1 MCMEAIILAAG
12 EGTRLRPLTSTRP
25 KPMLPVA
32 GKPILEWDLEALR
45 DSKIKKASI
54 IVGYKKEAITEYFG
68 DNFNGMKIEYVE
80 QKEQLGTGHAVS
92 MAEKNTGENF
102 LVMNG
107 DLIVSKNLISNFIK
121 DHTRSDSDTSICVV
135 EVKNPS
141 EFGIVEVDGSIV
153 RSIVEKPRDPKSN
166 LANAGI
172 YIFNSKIFDAIKRI
186 EKSARLEYEL
196 TDAIKI
202 MLSGDRVCAFQC
214 SEQWIDIGRPWDLLD
229 ANEIIM
235 KNINS
240 IFQRKIEAPKF
251 SEFRIKLDASKNSE
265 IEKFAVLKGDV
276 HIGENTIVKSG
287 SYIEGPSYIGKNC
300 RIGPNCY
307 IRPYSCI
314 LDNVHI
320 GNAVEVKNSIV
331 MSGTNIGHLS
341 YVGDSIIGEN
351 CNFGA
356 GTNVANL
363 RVDNDEV
370 KIEIKNKPIKSGRR
384 KFGCIMG
391 DNVKTGINVSIMP
404 GRAIYPNACVEAGS
418 VVRNTI
424 YNE

>member
-1 MCMEAIILAAG
+1 MKAVILAAG

-32 GKPILEWDLEALR
+32 GKPILEWDLEALK
-45 DSKIKKASI
+45 DGGIEKAMI
-54 IVGYKKEAITEYFG
+54 ITGYKKEAITHYFG
-68 DNFNGMKIEYVE
+68 DTFRGMKIEYIE
-80 QKEQLGTGHAVS
+80 QREQLGTGHAVS
-92 MAEKNTGENF
+92 MAEKSVEGNF

-107 DLIVSKNLISNFIK
+107 DLIVSKNMISNLIK
-121 DHTRSDSDTSICVV
+121 DHEKFNSDAAICTV

-141 EFGIVEVDGSIV
+141 EFGIVEVEGNRV
-153 RSIVEKPRDPKSN
+153 MNIVEKPKEPKSN
-166 LANAGI
+166 LANAGV
-172 YIFNSKIFDAIKRI
+172 YIFSKKIFDAIKGI

-196 TDAIKI
+196 TDAIKV
-202 MLSGDRVCAFQC
+202 MLPDGGVNAFQC
-214 SEQWIDIGRPWDLLD
+214 GDQWIDIGRPWDLLD

-235 KNINS
+235 KNM
-240 IFQRKIEAPKF
+240 
-251 SEFRIKLDASKNSE
+251 KLDVSENSE
-265 IEKFAVLKGDV
+265 IEKFAVLKGNV
-276 HIGENTIVKSG
+276 HIGAGTLVRSG
-287 SYIEGPSYIGKNC
+287 SYIEGPSYIGENC
-300 RIGPNCY
+300 IIGPNCH
-307 IRPYSCI
+307 IRQYSCI

-320 GNAVEVKNSIV
+320 GNAVEVKNSII

-363 RVDNDEV
+363 RVDNNEIR
-370 KIEIKNKPIKSGRR
+370 IEIKNKLIKSGRR
-384 KFGCIMG
+384 KFGCLMG

-404 GRAIYPNACVEAGS
+404 GRAIYPNAYVEAGS
-418 VVRNTI
+418 IVRNTI

>member
-1 MCMEAIILAAG
+1 MMEAIILAAG

-25 KPMLPVA
+25 KPMLPIA
-32 GKPILEWDLEALR
+32 GRPILEWDLEALR
-45 DSKIKKASI
+45 DSKVKKASI
-54 IVGYKKEAITEYFG
+54 IVGYKKEAITDYFG
-68 DNFNGMKIEYVE
+68 DNFRGMKIEYIT
-80 QKEQLGTGHAVS
+80 QREQLGTGHAVS
-92 MAEKNTGENF
+92 MAEKCVNGRF

-107 DLIVSKNLISNFIK
+107 DLIVSKKLISNFVK
-121 DHTRSDSDTSICVV
+121 DSNKFNSDASICVV

-141 EFGIVEVDGSIV
+141 EFGIVEVDGNRV
-153 RSIVEKPRDPKSN
+153 KSIVEKPRDPKSN

-172 YIFNSKIFDAIKRI
+172 YIFNSKIFDTIKRI

-202 MLSGDRVCAFQC
+202 MLPEKRVNAFQC
-214 SEQWIDIGRPWDLLD
+214 SERWIDIGRPWDLLD

-235 KNINS
+235 KN
-240 IFQRKIEAPKF
+240 RE
-251 SEFRIKLDASKNSE
+251 LDISKNSD
-265 IEKFAVLKGDV
+265 IEKFAVIKGNV
-276 HIGENTIVKSG
+276 YIGSDTIIRSG
-287 SYIEGPSYIGKNC
+287 SYIEGPVYIGKNC

-320 GNAVEVKNSIV
+320 GNSVEVKNSII
-331 MSGTNIGHLS
+331 MSGTNIPHLS
-341 YVGDSIIGEN
+341 YVGDSIIGEK

-418 VVRNTI
+418 IVRNTI

>member
-1 MCMEAIILAAG
+1 MDAIILAAG

-32 GKPILEWDLEALR
+32 GKPILKWDLEALR
-45 DSKIKKASI
+45 ENRVKKAII
-54 IVGYKKEAITEYFG
+54 IVGYKKEAITDYFG
-68 DNFNGMKIEYVE
+68 NSFKGMEIEYIT
-80 QKEQLGTGHAVS
+80 QREQLGTGHAVS
-92 MAEKNTGENF
+92 MAEKSVDGKF

-107 DLIVSKNLISNFIK
+107 DLLVSKNLISDFIK
-121 DHTRSDSDTSICVV
+121 DSNKLNSDASLCVV

-141 EFGIVEVDGSIV
+141 EFGIIELEGNSIKN
-153 RSIVEKPRDPKSN
+153 IVEKPKESKSN

-196 TDAIKI
+196 TDAIKL
-202 MLSGDRVCAFQC
+202 MLPDSNVNAFHC

-235 KNINS
+235 RS
-240 IFQRKIEAPKF
+240 IE
-251 SEFRIKLDASKNSE
+251 LDISKNSE

-276 HIGENTIVKSG
+276 HIGENTIVRSG
-287 SYIEGPSYIGKNC
+287 SYIEGPVYIGKNC

-314 LDNVHI
+314 LDKVHI
-320 GNAVEVKNSIV
+320 GNSVEIKNSII
-331 MSGTNIGHLS
+331 MSGTNIPHLS
-341 YVGDSIIGEN
+341 YIGDSIIGEN

-356 GTNVANL
+356 GTNIANL
-363 RVDNDEV
+363 RVDNDEIR
-370 KIEIKNKPIKSGRR
+370 IEIKNKLIKSGRR

-404 GRAIYPNACVEAGS
+404 GRAIYPNAYVEAGS
-418 VVRNTI
+418 IVRNTI
-424 YNE
+424 YSE